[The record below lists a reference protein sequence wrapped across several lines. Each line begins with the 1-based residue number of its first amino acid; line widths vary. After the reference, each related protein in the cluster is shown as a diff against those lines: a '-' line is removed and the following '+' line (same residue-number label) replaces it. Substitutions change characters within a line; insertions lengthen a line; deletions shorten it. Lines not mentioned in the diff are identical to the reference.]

1 MSISMIY
8 TPLWKILNVGQNTP
22 SVVWLVSDS
31 FSYPI
36 SFNGKVRFKVDLP
49 ASMAVKEIEEHVM
62 GMQEMNKYLEG
73 KAPKKLIVV
82 PGRIVNV
89 VI

>member
-1 MSISMIY
+1 LSYATFPICNETY
-8 TPLWKILNVGQNTP
+8 
-22 SVVWLVSDS
+22 LVSDS

-62 GMQEMNKYLEG
+62 SMQEMNRYLEG